1 MPAVT
6 EHQFKGGTMWSYDG
20 QLYDKY
26 EDIPFKTKQAYETAK
41 SGLGTAAKATWEG
54 IGNIPKVGQ
63 PTQHLLKNAAQV
75 AAGTI
80 QDLDE
85 QEFKIPFTDIKTGI
99 PTPGNL
105 AVDALRIAD
114 KTLTAG
120 SKLAEKEF
128 GIYAPTAK
136 VVGELAIDYLASG
149 GAGKIAKGSKILA
162 NQADEL
168 FLGATRLDN
177 LAYATVDIAD
187 EGLFKSVVRDVAA
200 TKFKPNTMFAA
211 TTTRVGSSA
220 FKRTQRSPEVK
231 QLYNTKLLRPDYI
244 PEGDW
249 KKLVIKFTEDA
260 SDVAE
265 ESARWGSELIKE
277 AHDHFKV
284 KGSLKDFGSIRIDP
298 NTGKSWLI
306 KNKRGKLDTQNMGPR
321 FGIDSL
327 EKTTAGRIIR
337 EATAKVNEK
346 DVWKWAREIQEKN
359 SDITD
364 GMIKEY
370 IKAQKAHKRDLQK
383 LIKNLNYDEGKGT
396 WSLGHREA
404 VASFTKRGEVGA
416 DIIQNLELEPFRD
429 MFNPKTGEW
438 IRGNA
443 SRSAGAELE
452 RILLRAANQSTNI
465 GEDILKFLD
474 PDIGNFWPRMGEIT
488 NKAQWLKQTGLREQ
502 YYDNIRA
509 LAKKEGISL
518 QEAADEYLLDIMSKT
533 KRSQAPLFN

>member
-1 MPAVT
+1 MSYIGGPLPGKEKEEVDLNEKKLVGSRVT
-6 EHQFKGGTMWSYDG
+6 EIIGKGINALPKDNTVLNTIG
-20 QLYDKY
+20 
-26 EDIPFKTKQAYETAK
+26 
-41 SGLGTAAKATWEG
+41 SGLGYIAENYTHKDLIKAEEA
-54 IGNIPKVGQ
+54 IIDKVGEIAPSIGFD
-63 PTQHLLKNAAQV
+63 PTFLQLSAGFLIPGAGEMKTIKKTIKSAHLLS
-75 AAGTI
+75 
-80 QDLDE
+80 D
-85 QEFKIPFTDIKTGI
+85 
-99 PTPGNL
+99 
-105 AVDALRIAD
+105 AVQ
-114 KTLTAG
+114 
-120 SKLAEKEF
+120 SK
-128 GIYAPTAK
+128 
-136 VVGELAIDYLASG
+136 V
-149 GAGKIAKGSKILA
+149 
-162 NQADEL
+162 
-168 FLGATRLDN
+168 
-177 LAYATVDIAD
+177 
-187 EGLFKSVVRDVAA
+187 KS
-200 TKFKPNTMFAA
+200 
-211 TTTRVGSSA
+211 
-220 FKRTQRSPEVK
+220 K

-277 AHDHFKV
+277 AHDYFKV
-284 KGSLKDFGSIRIDP
+284 KGSLKDFGSIRIDK
-298 NTGKSWLI
+298 NTGKIWLI
-306 KNKRGKLDTQNMGPR
+306 KNKRGKLDTQKMGPR

-452 RILLRAANQSTNI
+452 RILLRASNQSTNI